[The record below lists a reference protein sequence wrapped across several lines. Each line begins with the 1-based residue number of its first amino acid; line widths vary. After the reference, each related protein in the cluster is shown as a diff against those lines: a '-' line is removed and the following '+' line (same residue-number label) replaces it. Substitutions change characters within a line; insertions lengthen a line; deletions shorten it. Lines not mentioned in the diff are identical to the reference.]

1 MPGKRQYKVAE
12 VLQQLAEEH
21 SSVSED
27 FEEYP
32 TLIEAAE
39 SALANDEAAGAD
51 VVLLPPSIVD
61 ALSDEE
67 ATDDDDMMPSSL
79 PSDVSGRVAVL
90 VHGNNSNGEEPT
102 SKNTSRGQK
111 RQKLDTPQPK
121 WANRLA
127 YSEDIPSENVENLLD
142 KEPQLKDMT
151 PFDLFSRYFDAQLKT
166 MIV

>member
-51 VVLLPPSIVD
+51 VVLYNIKKSIGSCILSASNQLVVNLQVGGSFDHLQFRRHIVRTLLARSEKPTTVSSGPASHPVD
-61 ALSDEE
+61 DVRFDGVDHHLEPGKQSRCRLCKKNARLQCTKCMVPLHLHCEE
-67 ATDDDDMMPSSL
+67 QY
-79 PSDVSGRVAVL
+79 
-90 VHGNNSNGEEPT
+90 H
-102 SKNTSRGQK
+102 
-111 RQKLDTPQPK
+111 TP
-121 WANRLA
+121 
-127 YSEDIPSENVENLLD
+127 E
-142 KEPQLKDMT
+142 
-151 PFDLFSRYFDAQLKT
+151 
-166 MIV
+166 